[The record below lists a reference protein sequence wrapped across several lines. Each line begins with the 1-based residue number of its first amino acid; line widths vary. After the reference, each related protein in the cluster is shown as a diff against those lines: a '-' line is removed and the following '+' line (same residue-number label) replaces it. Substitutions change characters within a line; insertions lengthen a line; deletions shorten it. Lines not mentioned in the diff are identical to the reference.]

1 MLTEDMQLVYWCI
14 VDLQCLL
21 VSDTQ
26 QSDSVVY
33 ISLHIYIHIYDIDY
47 RFFI

>member
-1 MLTEDMQLVYWCI
+1 MLTEDMQFFYWCI

-26 QSDSVVY
+26 QSDSVMY
-33 ISLHIYIHIYDIDY
+33 TSLHIYIHIYDIDY